1 MCCGSKTGQGVHST
15 LVRKSTMSLSVKEP
29 LAAMLPACKEE
40 KVLEKWTCHTLPEG
54 LVVPPLLACW
64 AARSDGMHHHP

>member
-1 MCCGSKTGQGVHST
+1 
-15 LVRKSTMSLSVKEP
+15 MSLSVKEP
-29 LAAMLPACKEE
+29 LAAMLPAGKEE
-40 KVLEKWTCHTLPEG
+40 KVLEKWNCHTLPEG